1 MRISKAF
8 PGTSGAIAAARLLT
22 SSFLHG
28 AGTGGGAVRE
38 DTVERAVL
46 VVSEL
51 VTNSVR
57 HTDGPC
63 GVELLIDDGAVEISV
78 WDTSSE
84 APVAMGPDPTRIGRH
99 GMEIVAVL
107 CGGFTVTRRRP
118 GKRVSARLPLDAAGA

>member
-1 MRISKAF
+1 MRISKEFA
-8 PGTSGAIAAARLLT
+8 GTSGAIAAARLLT
-22 SSFLHG
+22 NSFLRG
-28 AGTGGGAVRE
+28 AGTGGAAVRE

-51 VTNSVR
+51 VTNAVR

-63 GVELLIDDGAVEISV
+63 GVELRIDGRAVEISV
-78 WDTSSE
+78 WDTSSD

-107 CGGFTVTRRRP
+107 CGGYTVTPRRP
-118 GKRVSARLPLDAAGA
+118 GKHVSARLPLDAAGA